1 MLKIRQQLS
10 PYCVETILTSSGERL
25 PVLLSRRSGIPL
37 FNPTVWAVAE
47 LRGRNVAS
55 NTILQALRSLVLLY
69 IVLDIKKIDLN
80 QRLAENKFLEAG
92 EIEEIVRVCK
102 STLTATLESSPDQTE
117 FHQRKVLSLEKARM
131 SMTRRKLGTDV
142 EPSTTAI
149 RLNYIREFLVWRMN
163 EAILRSP
170 VSARP
175 NLIALRDITEETF
188 ENKTPHPTGRNH
200 MYQRLGLDA
209 NAQALLVQVI
219 DTASSNNPWGS
230 THTKVR
236 NALIVLSLMELGVRR
251 SELLG
256 VRIKDISTQGNEIK
270 ILRRPDNKDDPRLY
284 EPNAK
289 TRDRLLALSP
299 ELFQRIRDYLSLRRS
314 IPGARRHDFLL
325 VANGTGRPLSIC
337 EFNRLFQPL
346 KQVSPLLQCLV
357 PHVLRH
363 SFFENLCGDLDM
375 NGVPVDEWEPMLRR
389 LGGWS
394 DTSSTPLRYTKRYT
408 GRKANEALLSMQKKL
423 NVEVLNNE

>member
-10 PYCVETILTSSGERL
+10 PYYVKTILTSSGERL

-37 FNPTVWAVAE
+37 FDPTIWAVTE

-55 NTILQALRSLVLLY
+55 NTILQALRSLVFLLV
-69 IVLDIKKIDLN
+69 VLDIKKIVLN
-80 QRLAENKFLEAG
+80 QRLAESKFLEAG

-236 NALIVLSLMELGVRR
+236 NALIILSLMELGVRR

-270 ILRRPDNKDDPRLY
+270 ILRRPDDKDDPRLY

-289 TRDRLLALSP
+289 TRDRLLHLSP
-299 ELFQRIRDYLSLRRS
+299 DLFQRIRSYLSLRRT
-314 IPGARRHDFLL
+314 IQGARRHDFLL
-325 VANGTGRPLSIC
+325 VANGTGAPFVGVGKFLTH
-337 EFNRLFQPL
+337 
-346 KQVSPLLQCLV
+346 V
-357 PHVLRH
+357 PT
-363 SFFENLCGDLDM
+363 LDC
-375 NGVPVDEWEPMLRR
+375 PR
-389 LGGWS
+389 
-394 DTSSTPLRYTKRYT
+394 
-408 GRKANEALLSMQKKL
+408 
-423 NVEVLNNE
+423 